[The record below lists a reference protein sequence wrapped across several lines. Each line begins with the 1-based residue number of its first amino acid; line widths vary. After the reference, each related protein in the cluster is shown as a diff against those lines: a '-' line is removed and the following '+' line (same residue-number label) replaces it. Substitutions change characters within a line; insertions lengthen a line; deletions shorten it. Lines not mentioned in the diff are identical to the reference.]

1 MYGAS
6 MFVAAGVMQREDRGY
21 TVGMRV
27 MRTEY
32 GLMTLVNVGWILTA
46 EGADVLVC
54 TTGVWI
60 SCLWVAVPS
69 IANTYWVRVNTR

>member
-1 MYGAS
+1 MV
-6 MFVAAGVMQREDRGY
+6 VAAGVMQREDGGCI
-21 TVGMRV
+21 VGTGV

-32 GLMTLVNVGWILTA
+32 GLMMLVDVGWILTA

-54 TTGVWI
+54 TTGVWT

-69 IANTYWVRVNTR
+69 ITNAYWARVNT